1 RWASMTD
8 TNAYLSA
15 PATTS
20 TEWIKHHLARMDS
33 EPPAPV
39 SSPGPRIPT
48 WDHGAAGGGTSRP
61 EAP

>member
-1 RWASMTD
+1 MTD

-39 SSPGPRIPT
+39 SGAELRT
-48 WDHGAAGGGTSRP
+48 TAGGNTAAGGAPSRP
-61 EAP
+61 DAP